1 MADPSSDDLKALA
14 EMRLGDAE
22 VLLGAGRNSAAYYL
36 AGYAVECGIKAV
48 IAMSFRANVLPSLRF
63 VQAIYKHDL
72 VELLTLAGLKR
83 DLDVAMAADVQLS
96 ANWAFASGWKETSR
110 YERID
115 PFTANRMLAAVGDAE
130 AGVLQWLKTRW

>member
-1 MADPSSDDLKALA
+1 M
-14 EMRLGDAE
+14 
-22 VLLGAGRNSAAYYL
+22 LLRAGRNSAAYYL

-48 IAMSFRANVLPSLRF
+48 IALSFRASVFPSARF
-63 VQAIYKHDL
+63 VRDIHTHDL
-72 VELLTLAGLKR
+72 VALLTLAGLKR
-83 DLDVAMAADVQLS
+83 DLDLATAADVQLS